1 MFRKNQQHL
10 QPSLFSDL
18 NALSA
23 KQRTRLEES
32 WAGAFRREVFNRL
45 DEQPLAVLYSD
56 EPSRPNVPVNV
67 LLGLET
73 LKAGFGWSDAELY
86 DEFVFNL
93 QVRYALGYDR
103 LSDGEFDLRTVYNFR
118 RRLSEYQQSQGKNL
132 VEQAFVQ
139 VTDEQVRAFQ
149 LKTGH
154 LRMDT
159 TQISSNIRQMNRLQL
174 LVEMLQRVDR
184 MLSAADQ
191 ARYAE
196 ALAPYRKGSSG
207 QYVYHLKGE
216 DTAPHLQRIGEVMQ
230 RLLDELAPAYAQE
243 ATYQLLARMFQE
255 QFTVAAPPPPAP
267 ARVASDL
274 PIRPEPASA
283 PDAAPVSGPP
293 GTGAAESAAPT
304 ARPKVQT
311 QPGQAIRADSLRSP
325 DDPDATYRKKAGHAY
340 QGYVA
345 NVTETCDPDNP
356 LQLIVQTQVAA
367 NTTQDTDLL
376 RAAVP
381 DLKTRLD
388 VEHLYTDGGFCS
400 PDVDDLLRD
409 LRIEQTPTG
418 LCGHAPRPDRLSL
431 ADFRFEGDDP
441 AAPERVV
448 CPHGRAAEVEPGRNA
463 ERFLARF
470 VCDDCPLATRCSTQ
484 VRTHDPRRVLPFSHK
499 DLGVTLRRQRRAQ
512 HPEAKNVRAA
522 VEATVGALK
531 RPFPEDQLPVRGG
544 FRMACLVIGSAWMV
558 NVRRIQRYRAN
569 LRRKARQATRAAR
582 LASGALRLVFV
593 SLWTQVQR
601 FLRPPTRGLAA
612 SAFSC

>member
-23 KQRTRLEES
+23 KQRTRLDES

-45 DEQPLAVLYSD
+45 DEQPLAVLYSH
-56 EPSRPNVPVNV
+56 EPSRPNVPANV

-73 LKAGFGWSDAELY
+73 LKAGFGWSDAEMY

-118 RRLSEYQQSQGKNL
+118 RRLSEYQQRTGENL

-139 VTDEQVRAFQ
+139 VTDEQVSAFQ
-149 LKTGH
+149 LKTGQ

-184 MLSAADQ
+184 MLSETDH

-196 ALAPYRKGSSG
+196 ALAPYRNGSSG
-207 QYVYHLKGE
+207 QYVYHLKGK
-216 DTAPHLQRIGEVMQ
+216 DTASHLQHIGEVMQ
-230 RLLDELAPAYAQE
+230 RLRDELAPAYAQH
-243 ATYQLLARMFQE
+243 ATYQLLDRMFQE
-255 QFTVAAPPPPAP
+255 QFTVAPMLAPCA
-267 ARVASDL
+267 
-274 PIRPEPASA
+274 
-283 PDAAPVSGPP
+283 DAAPALPP
-293 GTGAAESAAPT
+293 EVHA
-304 ARPKVQT
+304 KL
-311 QPGQAIRADSLRSP
+311 GQDIRADSLRSP
-325 DDPDATYRKKAGHAY
+325 DDPDATYRKKAAHAY

-345 NVTETCDPDNP
+345 NVTETCDPENP
-356 LQLIVQTQVAA
+356 LQLIVRTQVAS

-376 RAAVP
+376 RAAMP
-381 DLKTRLD
+381 DLKTRLE
-388 VEHLYTDGGFCS
+388 VERLYTDGGFCG

-418 LCGHAPRPDRLSL
+418 LCGHAPNPDRLSL
-431 ADFRFEGDDP
+431 ADFRFECDEQGGP
-441 AAPERVV
+441 VRVV
-448 CPHGRAAEVEPGRNA
+448 CPHDRAAPVEPGRNA

-484 VRTHDPRRVLPFSHK
+484 VRAQDPRRVLPFSHK

-512 HPEAKNVRAA
+512 HPEAKHVRAA

-531 RPFPEDQLPVRGG
+531 RPFPEDQLPVRGC

-558 NVRRIQRYRAN
+558 NVRRIQRYGADQ
-569 LRRKARQATRAAR
+569 RRTARAA
-582 LASGALRLVFV
+582 SGSLRFVFV

-601 FLRPPTRGLAA
+601 LVRPATRGLAA

>member
-23 KQRTRLEES
+23 KQRTRLDES

-73 LKAGFGWSDAELY
+73 LKAGLGWSDAEMY

-118 RRLSEYQQSQGKNL
+118 RRLSDYQQSKGENL
-132 VEQAFVQ
+132 VEPAFVQ
-139 VTDEQVRAFQ
+139 VTDEQVSAFQ
-149 LKTGH
+149 LKTSQ

-184 MLSAADQ
+184 MLSEADHV
-191 ARYAE
+191 RYTE
-196 ALAPYRKGSSG
+196 VLAPYRKGSSG

-216 DTAPHLQRIGEVMQ
+216 DTALHLQQIGEVMQ
-230 RLLDELAPAYAQE
+230 RLLGELAPAYAQH
-243 ATYQLLARMFQE
+243 ATYQLLNRMFQE
-255 QFTVAAPPPPAP
+255 QFTVAPPPA
-267 ARVASDL
+267 L
-274 PIRPEPASA
+274 PPQVHA
-283 PDAAPVSGPP
+283 
-293 GTGAAESAAPT
+293 
-304 ARPKVQT
+304 
-311 QPGQAIRADSLRSP
+311 QPGKDIRADSLRSP
-325 DDPDATYRKKAGHAY
+325 DDPDATYRKKAAHAY

-345 NVTETCDPDNP
+345 NVTETCDPANP
-356 LQLIVQTQVAA
+356 LQLIVQTQVAS

-376 RAAVP
+376 RAAML

-388 VEHLYTDGGFCS
+388 VEHLYTDGGFCG

-409 LRIEQTPTG
+409 LHVEQTPTG
-418 LCGHAPRPDRLSL
+418 LCGHAPNPDRLSL
-431 ADFRFEGDDP
+431 ADFRFECDDLGQP
-441 AAPERVV
+441 QRVV

-531 RPFPEDQLPVRGG
+531 RPFPEDQLPVRGR

-558 NVRRIQRYRAN
+558 NVRRIQRYWADQ
-569 LRRKARQATRAAR
+569 RRTARQAGQAERS
-582 LASGALRLVFV
+582 ASGSLRFVFI

-601 FLRPPTRGLAA
+601 FVRPATRGLAA